1 MHWGEIVLRYW
12 SEIHNRELW
21 CKGTAVNN
29 YVHYGD
35 AYDNAFWNGT
45 AMYGDGSYQG
55 GTTWW
60 IFALIIY
67 WNNVLIY
74 HSCSLGANDERD
86 GGL

>member
-55 GTTWW
+55 VYN
-60 IFALIIY
+60 LMDLCPDY
-67 WNNVLIY
+67 L
-74 HSCSLGANDERD
+74 LE
-86 GGL
+86 